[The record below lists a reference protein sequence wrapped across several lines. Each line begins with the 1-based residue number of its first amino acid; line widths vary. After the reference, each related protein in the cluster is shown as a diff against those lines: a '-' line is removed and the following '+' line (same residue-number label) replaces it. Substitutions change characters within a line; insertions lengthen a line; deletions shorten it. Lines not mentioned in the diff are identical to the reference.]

1 MNITLEPRLFVSYK
15 SEDSQFVRAVVEQ
28 LMLSGVQVWFAEY
41 NLLSG
46 DHIQMENIYEQ
57 ILEQSDSNAA
67 EKKYAELIGETL
79 RTAIGSCTHGLAF
92 TNTPWAES
100 VYCNQEIKWLEEQF
114 VHDKSRVLQ
123 VCLPRET
130 LPNHVQKLVEARPT
144 LIQSANE
151 PDLDEVVRFV
161 LSEISQPSEAFR
173 TVQFEAAQHYE
184 IVEQGAWVDFWLG
197 RQFDVEPRST
207 SEHFDQ
213 IHPER
218 GRIFSGRFA
227 GVPLTMSV
235 QVSPGNAMLSS
246 WQLSEGMQKPD
257 RLNVS
262 GAGMQQSLDDRRVN
276 ALLRREAGNW
286 FTGTDFQER
295 GCHLFWHGRSGH
307 LAMTFLDPTDGPLG
321 AWHRRYLLILEDPN
335 SGRIGQLNIDFQ
347 IKCDASGQ
355 TTTFQQFLTIAPALD
370 QLMNSFNYRGV
381 KKH

>member
-1 MNITLEPRLFVSYK
+1 LSFRRARQTSDYSTDITVEHNPGNFLSSIFLFFITTLERLALNITLEPRLFVSYK

-276 ALLRREAGNW
+276 ALLRREAG
-286 FTGTDFQER
+286 
-295 GCHLFWHGRSGH
+295 
-307 LAMTFLDPTDGPLG
+307 
-321 AWHRRYLLILEDPN
+321 
-335 SGRIGQLNIDFQ
+335 
-347 IKCDASGQ
+347 
-355 TTTFQQFLTIAPALD
+355 
-370 QLMNSFNYRGV
+370 
-381 KKH
+381 